1 MARVASEH
9 GVQSASVERVVSLA
23 GVSRKTFYVLFEDRH
38 DCLLAAIEHTI
49 VLAQARADAAYRAE
63 DEWIASVRAAL
74 LALLSFFDEEPG
86 LARLCVVQAL
96 AGNARTLGHRAE
108 VIDRLARVIDSGRR
122 GGAGAEPPPLT
133 AHAVVGGAISVIH
146 TQLLAEEPETLID
159 LLNPLMSM
167 IVLPYLGPAAAR
179 RELTRPAP
187 SPLPTPVEST
197 NESGSLNGLEMRL
210 TYRTLRVLGVIAA
223 QPGLSNRQIGERAG
237 IRDQGQISK
246 MLTRLAGLEM
256 TENTGKCEAAG
267 AANAWRLTAK
277 GERIESKLRRE
288 AGRVLGRGQGD

>member
-1 MARVASEH
+1 
-9 GVQSASVERVVSLA
+9 
-23 GVSRKTFYVLFEDRH
+23 VLFEDRH

-49 VLAQARADAAYRAE
+49 VLAKARADAAYMAE

-96 AGNARTLGHRAE
+96 AGNARTLARRAE
-108 VIDRLARVIDSGRR
+108 VIDRLARVIDTGRR
-122 GGAGAEPPPLT
+122 GGTAGEPSPLT
-133 AHAVVGGAISVIH
+133 AYGVVGGAISVIH
-146 TQLLAEEPETLID
+146 TRLLANEPQKLID

-179 RELTRPAP
+179 VELSRPAP
-187 SPLPTPVEST
+187 SPFPAPVQRSD
-197 NESGSLNGLEMRL
+197 GSSPLSSLEMRL
-210 TYRTLRVLGVIAA
+210 TYRTLKVLAVIAA

-246 MLTRLAGLEM
+246 MLTRLARLGI
-256 TENTGKCEAAG
+256 TENTGKCQAAG
-267 AANAWRLTAK
+267 GANAWRLTAK
-277 GERIESKLRRE
+277 GDDIESRFRRE
-288 AGRVLGRGQGD
+288 SNRVSK